1 MTPELRG
8 AAFAIALFCPVPS
21 AYLSEGVPSEHP
33 VVQPPEHVSRAASS
47 QPEQLGCPLA
57 FFDLQVI
64 PTTRG
69 ARPPVR
75 NVTRERSPR

>member
-8 AAFAIALFCPVPS
+8 AAFAIALLCPVPS
-21 AYLSEGVPSEHP
+21 AYLSEGVPTEHAVARPSE
-33 VVQPPEHVSRAASS
+33 QLSAAA
-47 QPEQLGCPLA
+47 QPEPLGCPLA

-69 ARPPVR
+69 ARPTVR